1 MVLCWH
7 GLHGEVVELP
17 SLEMFRIHKDV
28 ALGDTVSGRGAD
40 ELMIGLGD
48 L

>member
-1 MVLCWH
+1 MGTAARGDADSCPGGV
-7 GLHGEVVELP
+7 P
-17 SLEMFRIHKDV
+17 DV